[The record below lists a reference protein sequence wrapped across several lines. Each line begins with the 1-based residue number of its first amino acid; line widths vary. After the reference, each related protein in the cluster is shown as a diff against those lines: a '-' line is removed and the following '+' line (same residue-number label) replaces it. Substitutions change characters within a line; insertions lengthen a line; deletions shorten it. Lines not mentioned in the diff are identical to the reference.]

1 MMENTANE
9 TPEVTV
15 EHLQKENESLRR
27 KNRNLANQA
36 ARLGEALD
44 AALRVNNDRT
54 EADMF
59 GVVNS
64 NNADRKAREE
74 KAAADRKAREE
85 RAAKVRSEDEKLSKS
100 YMRACTINAVA
111 LISSV
116 TLAGCTIILG
126 HIGAISPEWAT
137 GLSAVFLPLTGWA
150 AHDCKILFQFAGSIR
165 G

>member
-1 MMENTANE
+1 MMRVVNTNRKS
-9 TPEVTV
+9 
-15 EHLQKENESLRR
+15 KEEF
-27 KNRNLANQA
+27 A
-36 ARLGEALD
+36 ARL
-44 AALRVNNDRT
+44 R
-54 EADMF
+54 
-59 GVVNS
+59 
-64 NNADRKAREE
+64 
-74 KAAADRKAREE
+74 ADRKAREE
-85 RAAKVRSEDEKLSKS
+85 RVAKARAYDEELRNS

-137 GLSAVFLPLTGWA
+137 GLSAVFLPITGWA